1 MMAKKEFGPYDG
13 DLSPI
18 DRKALSSAGGSERA
32 DNTSNLI
39 EEVLPEPKIIVI
51 PAPVSKK
58 PARRLEVINVLGE
71 GSQGIVA
78 LCRMKENDQP
88 EFFIDVIEKE
98 ETKNEPSFPKNWSDL
113 MAVKL
118 FHPE

>member
-13 DLSPI
+13 DLSPV
-18 DRKALSSAGGSERA
+18 DRKALSSHGERPGGSERGA

-39 EEVLPEPKIIVI
+39 EEVLPEPKVIVI
-51 PAPVSKK
+51 PAPVNKQ

-78 LCRMKENDQP
+78 LCRLDNSKAND
-88 EFFIDVIEKE
+88 
-98 ETKNEPSFPKNWSDL
+98 
-113 MAVKL
+113 
-118 FHPE
+118 